1 MTVSPNPLVQGKRL
15 GQSFWLDSIRRGHIL
30 SGDLKRLI
38 EEDGIS
44 GETSNPA
51 IFEKAIGGTADYAE
65 AISQLTARSQGALDI
80 YETLAVEDVRMA
92 ADAFMPVYEET
103 EGRDGFI
110 SLEVSPHLAYDTA
123 GTVTEALRLFQRV
136 GRPNVMIKIPGTRQ
150 GLPAIE
156 ECLYEGL
163 NVNITLLFGVQTY
176 EAVAWTYLRA
186 LEHRAAEGKLIDRIA
201 SVASFFV
208 SRIDT
213 LVDALLEA
221 KARASADPAASAAVE
236 GLRGKVA
243 IANAKRAYGRFRQ
256 ICADSRFAALEAK
269 GARVQRPLWASTST
283 KDPRYRDV
291 LYVESLIGPDTVN
304 TLPLETIDAFRDHG
318 RARPSLEEDLDGAE
332 KTLGEL
338 AEAGI
343 SLEAVTEQLLEE
355 GLRKFAEPFDKLL
368 GSIET
373 QRRPSQGR
381 AGAEAAA
388 DSASRIAA
396 VPGR

>member
-123 GTVTEALRLFQRV
+123 GTVTEALRLFHRV
-136 GRPNVMIKIPGTRQ
+136 DRPNVMIKIPGTPQ

-156 ECLYEGL
+156 ECLYEGI
-163 NVNITLLFGVQTY
+163 NVNITLLFAVQTY

-186 LEHRAAEGKLIDRIA
+186 LEHRAARGKPIDRIA

-213 LVDALLEA
+213 LVDALLAA
-221 KARASADPAASAAVE
+221 KPSADPAASAACE
-236 GLRGKVA
+236 GLRGKAA

-256 ICADSRFAALEAK
+256 IFADPRFAALAAK

-318 RARPSLEEDLDGAE
+318 RARASLEEDKAAAE
-332 KTLGEL
+332 QTLREL

-343 SLEAVTEQLLEE
+343 SLDAVTEQLLDE

-368 GSIET
+368 GSIEA
-373 QRRPSQGR
+373 QRRESPGR
-381 AGAEAAA
+381 AAAEAAA
-388 DSASRIAA
+388 GSAPRIAV

>member
-1 MTVSPNPLVQGKRL
+1 MTVSANPLLQGKRL
-15 GQSFWLDSIRRGHIL
+15 GQSFWLDSIRRGHIV

-51 IFEKAIGGTADYAE
+51 IFEKAIGGSADYAE
-65 AISQLTARSQGALDI
+65 AISPLMARGQSALDI

-103 EGRDGFI
+103 EGQDGFI

-136 GRPNVMIKIPGTRQ
+136 DRPNVMIKIPGTPQ
-150 GLPAIE
+150 GLLATE
-156 ECLYEGL
+156 ECLYEGI
-163 NVNITLLFGVQTY
+163 NVNITLLFAVATY
-176 EAVAWTYLRA
+176 EAVAWAYLRA
-186 LEHRAAEGKLIDRIA
+186 LEHRAARGKPIDRIA

-221 KARASADPAASAAVE
+221 RARGSADPAISAACE
-236 GLRGKVA
+236 GLRGKAA

-256 ICADSRFAALEAK
+256 IFADPRFTALEAK

-318 RARPSLEEDLDGAE
+318 RARASLEEDKGAAE
-332 KTLGEL
+332 QTLREL
-338 AEAGI
+338 AEVGI
-343 SLEAVTEQLLEE
+343 SLDAVTKQLLDE

-368 GSIET
+368 RSIET
-373 QRRPSQGR
+373 QRPSRDR
-381 AGAEAAA
+381 ATAEAAA
-388 DSASRIAA
+388 GSA
-396 VPGR
+396 

>member
-1 MTVSPNPLVQGKRL
+1 MTVSANPLLQVKGL

-38 EEDGIS
+38 DEDGIS

-51 IFEKAIGGTADYAE
+51 IFEKAIGGTTDYAE
-65 AISQLTARSQGALDI
+65 AMRGLIAEGQCALEI
-80 YETLAVEDVRMA
+80 YEALAIEDVRMA

-103 EGRDGFI
+103 EGRDGFV

-123 GTVTEALRLFQRV
+123 GTVTETLRLFQRV
-136 GRPNVMIKIPGTRQ
+136 GRPNVMIKIPGTPQ

-156 ECLYEGL
+156 ACLYEGI
-163 NVNITLLFGVQTY
+163 NVNITLLFSVPTY
-176 EAVAWTYLRA
+176 EAVAWAYVRA
-186 LEHRAAEGKLIDRIA
+186 LEHRAAEGNPIDGTA

-221 KARASADPAASAAVE
+221 KARTEPASSAAFE
-236 GLRGKVA
+236 GLRGRVA
-243 IANAKRAYGRFRQ
+243 IANAKRAYGRFQ
-256 ICADSRFAALEAK
+256 KIFADPRFAALEAK

-291 LYVESLIGPDTVN
+291 LYLESLIGPDTVN

-332 KTLGEL
+332 KTLREL

-343 SLEAVTEQLLEE
+343 SIDSVTEQLLDE
-355 GLRKFAEPFDKLL
+355 GVRKFAEPFDKLL
-368 GSIET
+368 GNIEAE
-373 QRRPSQGR
+373 RRLSLGS
-381 AGAEAAA
+381 AEAKPAV
-388 DSASRIAA
+388 ASVSPLPA
-396 VPGR
+396 VSGR

>member
-1 MTVSPNPLVQGKRL
+1 MTLSANPLLQVKRL

-65 AISQLTARSQGALDI
+65 AIRQLMARSQSALDI

-92 ADAFMPVYEET
+92 ADAFRPVYEET

-136 GRPNVMIKIPGTRQ
+136 GRPNVMIKIPGTPQ

-156 ECLYEGL
+156 ECLYQGI
-163 NVNITLLFGVQTY
+163 NVNITLLFAVPTY
-176 EAVAWTYLRA
+176 EAVAWAYVRA
-186 LEHRAAEGKLIDRIA
+186 LEHRAAEGKPIDRIA

-221 KARASADPAASAAVE
+221 KARASVDPAVSAACE
-236 GLRGKVA
+236 GLRGKAA

-256 ICADSRFAALEAK
+256 ICADPRFAALEAK

-318 RARPSLEEDLDGAE
+318 RARASLAEDKGAAE
-332 KTLGEL
+332 QRLRDL

-343 SLEAVTEQLLEE
+343 SLEAVTGQLLDE

-368 GSIET
+368 RSIET
-373 QRRPSQGR
+373 QRGPSQDR
-381 AGAEAAA
+381 AVAEA
-388 DSASRIAA
+388 DGGSASRIAA
-396 VPGR
+396 VPRR

>member
-1 MTVSPNPLVQGKRL
+1 MTNSANPLLQVKRL

-30 SGDLKRLI
+30 SGDLKQLI

-65 AISQLTARSQGALDI
+65 AIGQLAARSRSALDI

-103 EGRDGFI
+103 AGRDGFI
-110 SLEVSPHLAYDTA
+110 SLEVSPHLAHDTA
-123 GTVTEALRLFQRV
+123 GTATEALRLFQRV
-136 GRPNVMIKIPGTRQ
+136 GRPNVMIKIPGTPE
-150 GLPAIE
+150 GMPAIE
-156 ECLYEGL
+156 ECLYEGI
-163 NVNITLLFGVQTY
+163 NVNITLLFAVDTY

-186 LEHRAAEGKLIDRIA
+186 LERRAARGKPIDRIA

-221 KARASADPAASAAVE
+221 KATAGADPAASAAWAR
-236 GLRGKVA
+236 LRGKAA

-256 ICADSRFAALEAK
+256 IFADPRFAALEAK

-318 RARPSLEEDLDGAE
+318 RARATLAEDTGAAE
-332 KTLGEL
+332 QTLREL

-343 SLEAVTEQLLEE
+343 SLDAVTEQLLDE

-368 GSIET
+368 RTIET
-373 QRRPSQGR
+373 QRPSQDQVR
-381 AGAEAAA
+381 AEAAGTRA
-388 DSASRIAA
+388 PAIGTPPA
-396 VPGR
+396 